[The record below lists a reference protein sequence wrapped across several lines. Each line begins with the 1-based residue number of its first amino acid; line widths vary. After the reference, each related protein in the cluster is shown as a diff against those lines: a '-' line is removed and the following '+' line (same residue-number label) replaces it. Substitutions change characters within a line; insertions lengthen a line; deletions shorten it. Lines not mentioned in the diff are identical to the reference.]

1 MVLGPFVLYLWWFSV
16 SQRAI
21 YLKPLEASERKE
33 IRARGPNA
41 AFKTLPPVMQQLHHS
56 QWCHRLGTKPSAHG
70 PLGTFMIQGSVRL
83 LYLFPVWS
91 SVALISEIGS
101 RRGNTLGG
109 KLN

>member
-70 PLGTFMIQGSVRL
+70 PLGTFMVQGL
-83 LYLFPVWS
+83 
-91 SVALISEIGS
+91 A
-101 RRGNTLGG
+101 G
-109 KLN
+109 KRENIVLNPSLVVSGTNF